1 MPSRTIG
8 ITLMSAGL
16 VVALSGPRVAHR
28 AEPRG
33 FAPADTVS
41 ANWLAEVTMEPIV
54 AVLSHEDRLESVTM
68 ETIRVVIPVDEKR
81 EGSPR

>member
-8 ITLMSAGL
+8 ITLVSAGL
-16 VVALSGPRVAHR
+16 VVALSGPGVAHR

-41 ANWLAEVTMEPIV
+41 ADWLAEVTMEPIV
-54 AVLSHEDRLESVTM
+54 AVVSHEDRLKSVTM
-68 ETIRVVIPVDEKR
+68 ETIRVVIPVDEKG

>member
-8 ITLMSAGL
+8 ITLVSAGL
-16 VVALSGPRVAHR
+16 VVALSGPRVAPR

-41 ANWLAEVTMEPIV
+41 ADWLAEVTMEPIV
-54 AVLSHEDRLESVTM
+54 AVVSYEDRLESVTM
-68 ETIRVVIPVDEKR
+68 ETIRVVIPVDEK
-81 EGSPR
+81 GKDSPR